1 MSLPAWAQV
10 SPERRA
16 HIERVVALLSTW
28 AEAMR
33 VDGKERARWQRAGW
47 LHDALRDAPVGDPL
61 AHGPLAAAR
70 AATDGE
76 TDRGVLDAVR
86 YHTIGFA
93 GWDDVG
99 KMLYLADFLEPA
111 RKPTA
116 STADHAQLAQRV
128 PQERAAVLQEVAR
141 RRISW
146 MVRSGWMLP
155 DETVA
160 FWNSLVERSDGR
172 TVGRP

>member
-16 HIERVVALLSTW
+16 HIERVVALLGSW
-28 AEAMR
+28 ADAMR
-33 VDGKERARWQRAGW
+33 VDAQERDRWVRAGW
-47 LHDALRDAPVGDPL
+47 LHDALRDVPLGDPL

-76 TDRGVLDAVR
+76 TDRGVLDAIR

-93 GWDDVG
+93 GWDAVG

-116 STADHAQLAQRV
+116 ATADHPQLAERV
-128 PQERAAVLQEVAR
+128 PKERAAVLREVAR
-141 RRISW
+141 RRIEW
-146 MVRSGWMLP
+146 MLRSGWMLP

-160 FWNSLVERSDGR
+160 FWNSLVGRS
-172 TVGRP
+172 